1 MDYGIILYEFMDYY
15 SKRKRSEIMSR
26 VGQKNTKP
34 ELLVRKF
41 LFSQGFRYRVNVK
54 KLPGS
59 PDIVLPKYR
68 AAIFVHGCFW
78 HGHSCRAGHRPQSN
92 TDYWLPKIETNIER
106 DARKIA
112 ELEALGWRV
121 FVIWQCE
128 ISTIG
133 KKDTRLPLLA
143 RDILSVPTQ

>member
-1 MDYGIILYEFMDYY
+1 MDHC
-15 SKRKRSEIMSR
+15 SKQKRSEIMSR

-34 ELLVRKF
+34 ELAVRKF
-41 LFSQGFRYRVNVK
+41 LFSQGLRYRINVK

-59 PDIVLPKYR
+59 PDVVLPKYR

-92 TDYWLPKIETNIER
+92 TDYWLPKIEANIER

-112 ELEALGWRV
+112 ELEELGWRV

-128 ISTIG
+128 ISSIV
-133 KKDTRLPLLA
+133 KRDARLTLLV
-143 RDILSVPTQ
+143 RDILSAPTR

>member
-1 MDYGIILYEFMDYY
+1 MDYC
-15 SKRKRSEIMSR
+15 SKQKRSEIMSR
-26 VGQKNTKP
+26 VRQKNTRP
-34 ELLVRKF
+34 ELSVRKY

-68 AAIFVHGCFW
+68 TAIFVHGCFW

-92 TDYWLPKIETNIER
+92 TDYWLPKIAANIER

-112 ELEALGWRV
+112 ELKELGWRV

-128 ISTIG
+128 ISSIV
-133 KKDTRLPLLA
+133 KRNTRLTLLV
-143 RDILSVPTQ
+143 RDILSVPTR